1 MRIFNDNRVDR
12 TIRKLP
18 YTDQSQIVGSIQL
31 LRDYGFSLSALYL
44 KKLIKD
50 IWELRSGRYRLLFGM
65 IKEKVIIVNI
75 FFKKSQKTPKN
86 EIELAVKRLKI
97 YEKQI

>member
-1 MRIFNDNRVDR
+1 
-12 TIRKLP
+12 
-18 YTDQSQIVGSIQL
+18 
-31 LRDYGFSLSALYL
+31 
-44 KKLIKD
+44 
-50 IWELRSGRYRLLFGM
+50 M

>member
-75 FFKKSQKTPKN
+75 FLKNRKKH
-86 EIELAVKRLKI
+86 LKM
-97 YEKQI
+97 KLN